1 MDDDEVVDAAHS
13 VDGDADEAHHNGDEN
28 EHKHP
33 LLRALQRF
41 PGRQIVQ
48 TSQEL
53 RMLCVRVTYRDGQLI
68 RQKVEVDKWNGC
80 GWLMSTCGLKLF
92 ERRHEVMLLEDFPV
106 NSPETR
112 VIRVRAMLIQD
123 ISEM

>member
-41 PGRQIVQ
+41 PGRQFRPLSTVC
-48 TSQEL
+48 TLYKLSKNCEC
-53 RMLCVRVTYRDGQLI
+53 CVSRSLI
-68 RQKVEVDKWNGC
+68 
-80 GWLMSTCGLKLF
+80 
-92 ERRHEVMLLEDFPV
+92 
-106 NSPETR
+106 
-112 VIRVRAMLIQD
+112 
-123 ISEM
+123 EMDS

>member
-41 PGRQIVQ
+41 PGRQIGTLSAVC
-48 TSQEL
+48 TLYKL
-53 RMLCVRVTYRDGQLI
+53 RKNCECCFSRSLI
-68 RQKVEVDKWNGC
+68 
-80 GWLMSTCGLKLF
+80 
-92 ERRHEVMLLEDFPV
+92 
-106 NSPETR
+106 
-112 VIRVRAMLIQD
+112 
-123 ISEM
+123 EMDS